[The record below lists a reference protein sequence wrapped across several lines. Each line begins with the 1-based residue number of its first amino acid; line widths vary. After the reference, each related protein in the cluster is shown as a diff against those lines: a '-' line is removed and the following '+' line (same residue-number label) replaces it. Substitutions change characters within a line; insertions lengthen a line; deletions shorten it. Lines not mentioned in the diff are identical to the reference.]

1 MLAVCTDAADGKL
14 TNPTAVKLFVLPTA
28 SEMLV
33 AAENRRTNLTTSVS
47 TTTNSVAELTLSS
60 AAMKEGAE
68 EVERMRLEFI
78 NSRPMVGSARATAD
92 GRWKKAL
99 DKLPLPKEGIFSK
112 NPNARRNPLEV
123 DGW

>member
-1 MLAVCTDAADGKL
+1 MLAVCTEAADGKL
-14 TNPTAVKLFVLPTA
+14 TNAPAVKLFVLPTA
-28 SEMLV
+28 REMLV
-33 AAENRRTNLTTSVS
+33 AAENRRTNLTTSIS

-60 AAMKEGAE
+60 ATMKEGAE
-68 EVERMRLEFI
+68 EVEKMRLEYI
-78 NSRPMVGSARATAD
+78 NSRPMVGAARAAAAGGWNTV
-92 GRWKKAL
+92 L